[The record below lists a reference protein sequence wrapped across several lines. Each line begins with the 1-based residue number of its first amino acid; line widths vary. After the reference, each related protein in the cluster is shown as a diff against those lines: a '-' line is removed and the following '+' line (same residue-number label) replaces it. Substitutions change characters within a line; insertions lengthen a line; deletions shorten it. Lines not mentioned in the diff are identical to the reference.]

1 MGFCKV
7 RFYPGHLTNN
17 SRREESHAEKERF
30 GAALCNFIFSYLIH
44 LYLIYFLNSPNIFES
59 VLMTYPRIRKNH
71 LLRVDVVYRITPAHV
86 PSHQSPEPV
95 NMLLYLANENLQI

>member
-1 MGFCKV
+1 MGFCKE
-7 RFYPGHLTNN
+7 RFYPGHLTNI
-17 SRREESHAEKERF
+17 SCREESHAEKERF
-30 GAALCNFIFSYLIH
+30 GVALRDFIFSYLIH

-71 LLRVDVVYRITPAHV
+71 LLWVDVVYRIMPAHGL
-86 PSHQSPEPV
+86 SHQSPEHV